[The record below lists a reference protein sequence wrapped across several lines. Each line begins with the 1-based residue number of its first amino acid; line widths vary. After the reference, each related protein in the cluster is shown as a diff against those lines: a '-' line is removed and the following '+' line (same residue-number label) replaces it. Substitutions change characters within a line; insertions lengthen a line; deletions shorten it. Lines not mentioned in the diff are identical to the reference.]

1 MKRVLLSVPLAAALA
16 TTTFTQDTGRDSRR
30 MSDRQGDFI
39 ASPALRS
46 LVEAER
52 AFARRSLEVGWRE
65 AFLEFFADDG
75 LSFAP
80 GPGNAKERLR
90 QRPATPRPIPYA
102 LDWWPVFAGISAAE
116 DMGFTTGPSVG
127 VDNTKPGSPP
137 DYGYYFSVW
146 KRQPDGAW
154 KVALDIGVQTPGIS
168 DQPSARR
175 RVVAAPRPTWSPKRR
190 ESNPEKAR
198 SQLEKERAALLK
210 REREVFKTD
219 RRDNRNDRNDAE
231 GPVGDYGSVLLR
243 EARLHRTGQLP
254 LVGSDA
260 ILSYLYLRAARL
272 SWEPAG
278 ADVALSGDL
287 AYTYGSYDF
296 VTRGEG
302 GAADEVERG
311 HYAHVWQRDERGS
324 WLLVADVMYATP
336 PAKN

>member
-1 MKRVLLSVPLAAALA
+1 MKRVLLSVPLAAAMAMTTLA
-16 TTTFTQDTGRDSRR
+16 QDEGRDQPRMRDRR
-30 MSDRQGDFI
+30 GDFM

-102 LDWWPVFAGISAAE
+102 LDWWPVFAGVSAAE

-127 VDNTKPGSPP
+127 MDNTKPGSPP

-146 KRQPDGAW
+146 KRQPDGTW

-175 RVVAAPRPTWSPKRR
+175 RIVAAPAPTWRTKRR
-190 ESNPEKAR
+190 ESNPAKERA
-198 SQLEKERAALLK
+198 QLEKERAALLK
-210 REREVFKTD
+210 IEREMFKSD
-219 RRDNRNDRNDAE
+219 KSNENEAE
-231 GPVGDYGSVLLR
+231 GPVGDYGSALLR

-260 ILSYLYLRAARL
+260 ILSYLYLRAAHI
-272 SWEPAG
+272 SWQPAG
-278 ADVALSGDL
+278 ADIALSGDM

-296 VTRGEG
+296 ATRGEG
-302 GAADEVERG
+302 GAADQVERG
-311 HYAHVWQRDERGS
+311 HYAHVWQRDERGD
-324 WLLVADVMYATP
+324 WLLVADVMHAA
-336 PAKN
+336 PAGKN

>member
-1 MKRVLLSVPLAAALA
+1 MRRVLLGVPLAAALA
-16 TTTFTQDTGRDSRR
+16 MTAFTQDTGRDRPR
-30 MSDRQGDFI
+30 MRDRQGDFI

-102 LDWWPVFAGISAAE
+102 LDWWPVFAGISGAE

-137 DYGYYFSVW
+137 NYGYYFSVW
-146 KRQPDGAW
+146 KRQPDGTW
-154 KVALDIGVQTPGIS
+154 KVALDIGVQTPGLS
-168 DQPSARR
+168 DPATERR
-175 RVVAAPRPTWSPKRR
+175 RLVAAPRPAWTPKRR

-198 SQLEKERAALLK
+198 ERMEKDRAALLK
-210 REREVFKTD
+210 IEREMFK
-219 RRDNRNDRNDAE
+219 REKEDAE
-231 GPVGDYGSVLLR
+231 GPVGDYGSALLR

-260 ILSYLYLRAARL
+260 ILSHLYLRAARI
-272 SWEPAG
+272 SWQPAG
-278 ADVALSGDL
+278 ADIALSGDM
-287 AYTYGSYDF
+287 AYTYGAYEF
-296 VTRGEG
+296 ATRGEG
-302 GAADEVERG
+302 GAAGQSERG
-311 HYAHVWQRDERGS
+311 HYAHVWQRDERGN
-324 WLLVADVMYATP
+324 WLLVADVMHATP
-336 PAKN
+336 PQKD

>member
-16 TTTFTQDTGRDSRR
+16 MTAFTQDEPEGRDRPR
-30 MSDRQGDFI
+30 MIDRSADFI

-75 LSFAP
+75 ISFAP

-127 VDNTKPGSPP
+127 VDKAKPGGAP

-146 KRQPDGAW
+146 KRQPGGAW

-175 RVVAAPRPTWSPKRR
+175 RVVAAPRPTWSARRR

-198 SQLEKERAALLK
+198 AQLEKERAALLK
-210 REREVFKTD
+210 IEREMFRNG
-219 RRDNRNDRNDAE
+219 RRTYKNNE
-231 GPVGDYGSVLLR
+231 EEPMGDYGSALLR

-254 LVGSDA
+254 LVGSDT
-260 ILSYLYLRAARL
+260 ILSYLYLRAARI
-272 SWEPAG
+272 SWQPAG
-278 ADVALSGDL
+278 ADIALSGDM

-324 WLLVADVMYATP
+324 WLLVADVMHATP
-336 PAKN
+336 AGK

>member
-1 MKRVLLSVPLAAALA
+1 MKRVLLSVPLVAALA
-16 TTTFTQDTGRDSRR
+16 MTTFTQDEPEGRGRPQAR
-30 MSDRQGDFI
+30 DRQGDYI

-65 AFLEFFADDG
+65 AFLEFFADDAI
-75 LSFAP
+75 SFTPA
-80 GPGNAKERLR
+80 PGNAKERLR
-90 QRPATPRPIPYA
+90 QRPATPRPLPYT

-146 KRQPDGAW
+146 KRQPGGAW
-154 KVALDIGVQTPGIS
+154 KVALDIGVQTPGLS

-175 RVVAAPRPTWSPKRR
+175 RIVAAPRPTWSAKRR

-198 SQLEKERAALLK
+198 AQLEKERAALLK
-210 REREVFKTD
+210 IEREMFKPD
-219 RRDNRNDRNDAE
+219 RNGYRNDAE
-231 GPVGDYGSVLLR
+231 GPVGDYGSSLLR
-243 EARLHRTGQLP
+243 EARLHRSGQLP
-254 LVGSDA
+254 LVDSDA
-260 ILSYLYLRAARL
+260 ILSYLYLRAARIA
-272 SWEPAG
+272 WQPA
-278 ADVALSGDL
+278 AVDVSLSGDM

-302 GAADEVERG
+302 GAPDQVEQG
-311 HYAHVWQRDERGS
+311 HYAHVWQRDERGN
-324 WLLVADVMYATP
+324 WLLVADVMHATP
-336 PAKN
+336 AGK